1 MLFHFSNLNL
11 ILKSVKYDCR
21 ADDQL
26 LVESSWWQ
34 DRYNVSRLFS
44 HCIHKA
50 EANSVCSI
58 ILCPEFNNSNLVPI
72 TGLNFGAA
80 KQMNNV
86 TENLEIRFTL
96 GQLTCS
102 GSVNEKRVEDSRIG
116 GRSYPIC
123 PNDIGPDSKCF
134 ATLTGCYCINQVKV
148 GCLIV
153 DQEMLTDRFDR
164 SAKLD

>member
-1 MLFHFSNLNL
+1 MLLHLSDLKL
-11 ILKSVKYDCR
+11 ILKSFQYDCS
-21 ADDQL
+21 ADDKL

-44 HCIHKA
+44 NCIHKT
-50 EANSVCSI
+50 EANSACSI
-58 ILCPEFNNSNLVPI
+58 FLCPELSNSILVPI

-80 KQMNNV
+80 KQMKNV
-86 TENLEIRFTL
+86 TENLENRFTL

-102 GSVNEKRVEDSRIG
+102 GSVNEKRVEDRSIG

-134 ATLTGCYCINQVKV
+134 AALSGCYCINQVKV

-153 DQEMLTDRFDR
+153 GQQ
-164 SAKLD
+164 SVN